1 MSDEVDSR
9 LTEEVARLA
18 RAGGAALVGFADL
31 EGIADLPRGVAFA
44 MAHAPD
50 VLADPTNMPNQAYS
64 REYATLNERLTGLAG
79 RIAALLRAGGHTA
92 TANQATRHQ
101 IDAERLAASFPH
113 KTAATRAGLGWIG
126 KSALLVTDELGPAL
140 RLASV
145 LTDAPLAV
153 GEPIAESRCGDCTVC
168 VEACPAGA
176 IKGEQWYAGK
186 PREEFYD
193 AHACHRMCD
202 QRSRAVGITRG
213 GRCGICMAVCPLRP
227 RD

>member
-1 MSDEVDSR
+1 MTDEVDSR

-18 RAGGAALVGFADL
+18 RAAGARLVGFADL
-31 EGIADLPRGVAFA
+31 QGLARLPRGVVVA
-44 MAHAPD
+44 MGHSPA
-50 VLADPTNMPNQAYS
+50 VLADPTNMPNEPYS
-64 REYATLNERLTGLAG
+64 REYAALNERLTDLAG
-79 RIAALLRAGGHTA
+79 RIAAMLQASGHTA
-92 TANQATRHQ
+92 AANQATRHQ
-101 IDAERLAASFPH
+101 IDPERLAAGFPH

-126 KSALLVTDELGPAL
+126 KSALLVTEELGPAL

-153 GEPIAESRCGDCTVC
+153 GEPVADSSCGDCTIC

-176 IKGEQWYAGK
+176 IKGEHWYAGR

-193 AHACHRMCD
+193 AHGCHRMCD
-202 QRSRAVGITRG
+202 ERSRAAGITQG
-213 GRCGICMAVCPLRP
+213 GRCGICMAICPRRP